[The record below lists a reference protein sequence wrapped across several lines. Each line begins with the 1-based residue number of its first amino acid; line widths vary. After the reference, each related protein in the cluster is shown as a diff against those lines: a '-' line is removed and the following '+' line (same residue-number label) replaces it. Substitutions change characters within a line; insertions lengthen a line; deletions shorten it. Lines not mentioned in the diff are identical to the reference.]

1 MAAATL
7 GVESIRHDTPFE
19 LRRDARQPGLSR
31 QLLFNALWR
40 WEERKF
46 DVAICI
52 LYLELFNYHGCIV
65 VGLDLKCEA
74 IGKLRREVRDN
85 PDM

>member
-31 QLLFNALWR
+31 QLLFDVLWR
-40 WEERKF
+40 WEEMLPSVLYTRSSLITM
-46 DVAICI
+46 DVSLSAWISNVRR
-52 LYLELFNYHGCIV
+52 LEN
-65 VGLDLKCEA
+65 
-74 IGKLRREVRDN
+74 
-85 PDM
+85 

>member
-31 QLLFNALWR
+31 QLLFNVLWR
-40 WEERKF
+40 WEEMLPSVLYTRSSSITM
-46 DVAICI
+46 DVSLSAWISNVRR
-52 LYLELFNYHGCIV
+52 LEN
-65 VGLDLKCEA
+65 
-74 IGKLRREVRDN
+74 
-85 PDM
+85 

>member
-31 QLLFNALWR
+31 QLLFDVLWR
-40 WEERKF
+40 WEEMLPSVLYIRSSSITM
-46 DVAICI
+46 DVSLSAWISNVRR
-52 LYLELFNYHGCIV
+52 LEN
-65 VGLDLKCEA
+65 
-74 IGKLRREVRDN
+74 
-85 PDM
+85 

>member
-31 QLLFNALWR
+31 QLLFDVLWR
-40 WEERKF
+40 WEEMLPSVLYTRSSSITM
-46 DVAICI
+46 DVSLSAWISNVRR
-52 LYLELFNYHGCIV
+52 LEN
-65 VGLDLKCEA
+65 
-74 IGKLRREVRDN
+74 
-85 PDM
+85 